1 MNVPT
6 MIISLIWGFGLIIL
20 ITKICFGDQCV
31 INKVPQSFNGT
42 IIDANKCYRL
52 SKYPTKCL

>member
-1 MNVPT
+1 